1 MRSDVYVHSCG
12 IFIFDNKLSWDAF
25 HKQLLPDILIY
36 VTWSCFIMIVIPD
49 LELALLVFKLIIRP
63 DIAFGMPSTHIY
75 CQTTA
80 GPAILDLAFPAYGSF
95 RTK

>member
-1 MRSDVYVHSCG
+1 
-12 IFIFDNKLSWDAF
+12 
-25 HKQLLPDILIY
+25 
-36 VTWSCFIMIVIPD
+36 MIVIPD

-63 DIAFGMPSTHIY
+63 DISFGMPSTHIY

-80 GPAILDLAFPAYGSF
+80 GPAIRDLAFPAFESF